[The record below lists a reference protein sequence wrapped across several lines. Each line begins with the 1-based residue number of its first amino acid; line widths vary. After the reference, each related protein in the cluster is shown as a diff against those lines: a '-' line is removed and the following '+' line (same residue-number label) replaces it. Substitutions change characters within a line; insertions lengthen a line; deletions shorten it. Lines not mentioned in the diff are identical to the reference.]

1 VVDVE
6 ARIDQLC
13 RFSQRQP
20 DGALFLCHLVVVQ
33 NEFAKGLLRRRIDQV
48 LVDIVCEATIIGTL
62 VEVREVAFV
71 QTEHIVPI
79 RRVRGERHDHLDVAV
94 ADDGGIDVHSNKVV
108 VLRFPGAYELIGGK
122 N

>member
-33 NEFAKGLLRRRIDQV
+33 NEFAKGL
-48 LVDIVCEATIIGTL
+48 GTL